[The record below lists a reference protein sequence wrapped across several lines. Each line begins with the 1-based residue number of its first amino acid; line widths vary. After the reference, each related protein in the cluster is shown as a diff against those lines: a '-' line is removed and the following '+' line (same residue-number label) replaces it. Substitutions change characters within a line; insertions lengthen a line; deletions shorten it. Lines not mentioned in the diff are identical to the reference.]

1 MTGCLK
7 DILGKIAFLIFALVV
22 LALYINYNGH
32 L

>member
-1 MTGCLK
+1 MGCLGR
-7 DILGKIAFLIFALVV
+7 LVGQVLFLIFALVV